1 MSNEDIKTK
10 LAELLFNF
18 FQEQGMSEE
27 SMKAISVEV
36 MLDSTK
42 LESSDGSQQETHKTL
57 FAMAGQDLSPSSN
70 QQLSLMKCSWHIP
83 CPDGF
88 RPGCMA
94 CR

>member
-36 MLDSTK
+36 MLDS
-42 LESSDGSQQETHKTL
+42 SDISQ
-57 FAMAGQDLSPSSN
+57 
-70 QQLSLMKCSWHIP
+70 C
-83 CPDGF
+83 
-88 RPGCMA
+88 
-94 CR
+94 